1 MISCCYYYNIQL
13 EAGRRK
19 GFDRHT
25 IKSIL
30 KGVSVYFNPGRMVGI
45 MGPSG
50 CGKTTFLDLLTGR
63 RKAGIIKV
71 GQDDVILNYFRT
83 PFYVKNVKIVYVV
96 VCYSILYVS
105 LASWTLPPLPFYMP
119 RFICKGGGSSNSCH
133 IPCVA
138 LYYHIRPVWFALLVW
153 YVNNDVMS

>member
-83 PFYVKNVKIVYVV
+83 PFYVKNVNL
-96 VCYSILYVS
+96 CMLLYVT
-105 LASWTLPPLPFYMP
+105 AYCM
-119 RFICKGGGSSNSCH
+119 
-133 IPCVA
+133 
-138 LYYHIRPVWFALLVW
+138 LVW
-153 YVNNDVMS
+153 PAGPFPLSHSICRGLYARGEGLATRATFLV